1 MILSKLGESII
12 WGGTTFTV
20 GDQVYATDVSEY
32 HGLIGTITEIRDGE
46 DRETENYLPDIYC
59 RFNEPIL
66 DCDREALEKRFSDL
80 YQCPKKLEE
89 IALDM
94 AIMGP
99 EMVTPMKS
107 LDEQKSMI
115 SVFHVCED
123 WAANGENGSS
133 VTITTDYDDAKRRF
147 NKLLSEEMTD
157 GMIPDAREKSG
168 FTMEQ
173 RKDYFACWIDGEYSE
188 YHYVLCIEE
197 KSAILSDRIATQ
209 IGMSYRDAVLRD
221 EFYQQISEWE
231 EISDLTDEELD
242 QLIHSPELPNALR
255 EALNDHSSYW
265 ETYWDAISSKAY
277 VLIMDFRKRLGKAVL
292 PAEERGNTTVPK
304 GEGSHE

>member
-20 GDQVYATDVSEY
+20 GDQVYATDASEY

-99 EMVTPMKS
+99 EMVMPMKA

-123 WAANGENGSS
+123 WAANGESGSS
-133 VTITTDYDDAKRRF
+133 VTITTDYDDAKLRF
-147 NKLLSEEMTD
+147 NKLLSEEMMD
-157 GMIPDAREKSG
+157 GMIPDARAKSG
-168 FTMEQ
+168 FMMEQ
-173 RKDYFACWIDGEYSE
+173 RKDYFACWVDGEYCES
-188 YHYVLCIEE
+188 HYILYIKEE
-197 KSAILSDRIATQ
+197 SAILSDRITAQ
-209 IGMSYRDAVLRD
+209 IGKSYRDDVLRE
-221 EFYQQISEWE
+221 EFCQQISEWE

-242 QLIHSPELPNALR
+242 QLINSPELPNVLR
-255 EALNDHSSYW
+255 EALDDHSSYW
-265 ETYWDAISSKAY
+265 ETYWDAISRKAY

-292 PAEERGNTTVPK
+292 SVAERSNTTVPK
-304 GEGSHE
+304 SEDSHE